1 MVSSQEPIYLTLSSL
16 LPRKPGELR
25 ASRQVIALAPSVFNH
40 NLRRDILHA
49 CVVHHLDS
57 LRQGTAST
65 KTRWE
70 VKHSGR
76 KLASQK
82 GRGKARV
89 GDAGNPIFRGGGV
102 VFGPHPRDFS
112 TKLPRKV
119 REMGMRVALSVKL
132 REKALEVVPSL
143 QWPSHKTNKLWKTLK
158 SKGWAEKTL
167 FVLGGDT
174 FPNGLDLASRNI
186 QGVDLMCAKDLT
198 VYDALKWK
206 RVVMDVE
213 SVGYFAEKFGKS
225 TDAPEDISSAIDV
238 DMLPGRITQQPL
250 SPSSLSHASPTFRP
264 DPQA

>member
-1 MVSSQEPIYLTLSSL
+1 MYLTLSSL
-16 LPRKPGELR
+16 LPRKLGEPR
-25 ASRQVIALAPSVFNH
+25 VSRQVIALAPSVFNH
-40 NLRRDILHA
+40 SLRRDILHA
-49 CVVHHLDS
+49 CIVHHLDS

-89 GDAGNPIFRGGGV
+89 GDAGNPILRGGGV

-132 REKALEVVPSL
+132 REKTLEVVPSL

-167 FVLGGDT
+167 FVLGGDIR
-174 FPNGLDLASRNI
+174 PNGLNLASRNI
-186 QGVDLMCAKDLT
+186 QGVDLICAKDLT

-206 RVVMDVE
+206 RLVMDVE
-213 SVGYFAEKFGKS
+213 SVGYFAEKLGKS
-225 TDAPEDISSAIDV
+225 TDAPEDVSSTVNA
-238 DMLPGRITQQPL
+238 DMLPGRIAHQNHP
-250 SPSSLSHASPTFRP
+250 PPSLSNVPHTFTP
-264 DPQA
+264 ELEP